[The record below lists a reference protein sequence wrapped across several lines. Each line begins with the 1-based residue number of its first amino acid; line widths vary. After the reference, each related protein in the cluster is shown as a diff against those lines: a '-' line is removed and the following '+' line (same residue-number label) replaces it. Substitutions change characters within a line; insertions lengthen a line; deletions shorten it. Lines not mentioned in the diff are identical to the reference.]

1 MNFYQLIMSR
11 ARTSRDR
18 PAIAFA
24 GGVATYAM
32 LAEGAV
38 AAARKLDALKLSR
51 SGLVA
56 VDVRN
61 PLHHVML
68 SLALGLRGIPS
79 ASVQFNFNIADSG
92 IPIAALVADQYS
104 KGGGAIRT
112 VLVED
117 DWFVGAPDW
126 VREKAAA
133 LADEDLV
140 RVAFSSG
147 TTGQPKPIA
156 LTNRLLDRRLM
167 EAVFAIDLPGT
178 MRLLNM
184 IGMSTLGSYIACV
197 YVLTTGGMLCYASN
211 SQEAL
216 QVIRLFGVTELAVAP
231 VQLQALVDLQKKSFE
246 PLPSLRLL
254 GVAGGWTSDALI
266 ADATTLMCGRL
277 VISYTSTE
285 LGVITTV
292 AAQAVRG
299 LDSAVGYALPWV
311 EIEIVDPAGGPVAP
325 GTIGEVRAKSHALAP
340 YLVDTEDTRRLYR
353 DGWYHPGDA
362 GYMREDGLLFITGRT
377 VDLMNRGGVTLA
389 PDAVEAAFKAQFPVV
404 DIGVFGHRVPGG
416 TEEVWAAVV
425 PVPGFNAAAALEASR
440 RAMTGKHPD
449 RIVEVAIIPRNDMGK
464 VMRAKLK
471 EVVLAELARLEHD
484 PLKPDHARRLI
495 P

>member
-1 MNFYQLIMSR
+1 MNFFQLVLTR

-18 PAIAFA
+18 PALAYA

-38 AAARKLDALKLSR
+38 SAARRLDTLDLAR
-51 SGLVA
+51 TGVVA

-61 PLHHVML
+61 PLHHIML
-68 SLALGLRGIPS
+68 SIALGLRGIPS

-92 IPIAALVADQYS
+92 VPIGALIADQHS

-112 VLVED
+112 ILVGE

-126 VREKAAA
+126 ERERAVD
-133 LADEDLV
+133 LANDDLV

-156 LTNRLLDRRLM
+156 LTAWLLDRRLM

-184 IGMSTLGSYIACV
+184 IGMSTLGSYVACI
-197 YVLTTGGMLCYASN
+197 YALTTGGMLCYAAN

-231 VQLQALVDLQKKSFE
+231 VQLQALVDLQKKNFE
-246 PLPSLRLL
+246 PLPSLRVL

-266 ADATTLMCGRL
+266 ADATTLICARL
-277 VISYTSTE
+277 IISYMSTE

-311 EIEIVDPAGGPVAP
+311 EVEIVDPAGRPLPP
-325 GTIGEVRAKSHALAP
+325 GTIGEVRAKSHALAS
-340 YLVDTEDTRRLYR
+340 YLIDTEDTRRLYR

-362 GYMREDGLLFITGRT
+362 GYLREDGLLFITGRT

-425 PVPGFNAAAALEASR
+425 PVPGFNSAAALEASR

-464 VMRAKLK
+464 VMRAKLR
-471 EVVLAELARLEHD
+471 EVVLAELARLGS
-484 PLKPDHARRLI
+484 
-495 P
+495 